1 MFLEMPNGIPSHV
14 AFGRVFAHINPEL
27 FHLRL
32 L

>member
-1 MFLEMPNGIPSHV
+1 MFLEMPNGIPSRV
-14 AFGRVFAHINPEL
+14 AFGRVFALNPEL